1 MGGTT
6 LDGRSA
12 RYAFDGTYTDVFV
25 TPEPSTFALFGAAG
39 GPAKRKESV
48 VKVAPGIF
56 TD

>member
-6 LDGRSA
+6 LDGQNA

-39 GPAKRKESV
+39 MLAVLRRRRAGKA
-48 VKVAPGIF
+48 
-56 TD
+56 